1 MTHPIRR
8 RTLSFFAVATTAA
21 VLLPLPV
28 RAQPLQHDRGT
39 ILNMDWNASQMEIED
54 AKDRKRIWKVA
65 KDATVKF
72 SDQSWGNR
80 GSTLKDLKTGMY
92 VHFRYSSG
100 DPEVIQEFDVKDLG
114 SVNKRP
120 GAAPEPTPVPGMT
133 SGRVTAVDLNVAQ
146 VEVMVDGAGRK
157 TYQAANARVLAG
169 LKAGDRISFRT
180 EKQPNGQDIVIEVVP
195 QRTR

>member
-1 MTHPIRR
+1 MTRYSRR
-8 RTLSFFAVATTAA
+8 KLSLLAVATTAA
-21 VLLPLPV
+21 ALLPLPV

-100 DPEVIQEFDVKDLG
+100 DPEIIQEFDVKDLG
-114 SVNKRP
+114 SVNQRP

-180 EKQPNGQDIVIEVVP
+180 EKQANGQDVVIEVVP

>member
-1 MTHPIRR
+1 MTPKSRR
-8 RTLSFFAVATTAA
+8 NRRDLLLLAGVALLAVPA
-21 VLLPLPV
+21 
-28 RAQPLQHDRGT
+28 RAQNLQHDRGT
-39 ILNMDWNASQMEIED
+39 ILNMDWNSSQVEIED

-72 SDQSWGNR
+72 SDQAWGNR
-80 GSTLKDLKTGMY
+80 ASTLRDLKKGMY
-92 VHFRYSSG
+92 VHFTYSSG
-100 DPEVIQEFDVKDLG
+100 DPEIIQDFDVKDLG

-120 GAAPEPTPVPGMT
+120 GPAPEPTPAPGMT

-169 LKAGDRISFRT
+169 VKAGDRIAFRT
-180 EKQPNGQDIVIEVVP
+180 EKQANGQEILIEVMP
-195 QRTR
+195 RTR

>member
-1 MTHPIRR
+1 MPG
-8 RTLSFFAVATTAA
+8 
-21 VLLPLPV
+21 
-28 RAQPLQHDRGT
+28 RAQNLQHDRGT
-39 ILNMDWNASQMEIED
+39 ILNMDWNAFQVQIED

-72 SDQSWGNR
+72 SDQAWGNR
-80 GSTLKDLKTGMY
+80 GSTLRDLKTGMY
-92 VHFRYSSG
+92 VHFTYSSG
-100 DPEVIQEFDVKDLG
+100 DPEIIQDFDVKDLG

-120 GAAPEPTPVPGMT
+120 GPPPEPTPVPGMT

-146 VEVMVDGAGRK
+146 VEVMVDRAGRK

-180 EKQPNGQDIVIEVVP
+180 EKQANGQEIVVEVVP
-195 QRTR
+195 QRSGSPG

>member
-1 MTHPIRR
+1 MTPTSRR
-8 RTLSFFAVATTAA
+8 NLLLLAA
-21 VLLPLPV
+21 AALLPVPG
-28 RAQPLQHDRGT
+28 RAQNLQHDRGT
-39 ILNMDWNASQMEIED
+39 ILNMDWNASQVQIED

-72 SDQSWGNR
+72 SDQAWGNR
-80 GSTLKDLKTGMY
+80 GSTLRDLKTGMY
-92 VHFRYSSG
+92 VHFTYSSG
-100 DPEVIQEFDVKDLG
+100 DPEIIQDFDVKDLG

-120 GAAPEPTPVPGMT
+120 APPTEPTPVPGMT

-146 VEVMVDGAGRK
+146 VEVMVDRAGRK

-180 EKQPNGQDIVIEVVP
+180 EKQANGQEIVIEVLP